1 MLEWL
6 TVLAS
11 LTGVWLNIRKHVAC
25 FWIWGVTNAVW
36 ACIDFSHGITAQAVL
51 QAVYCALAVYGIA
64 QWTAQKK
71 PSVES

>member
-25 FWIWGVTNAVW
+25 FWIWSITNAVW
-36 ACIDFSHGITAQAVL
+36 ACIDYSRGITAQAAL
-51 QAVYCALAVYGIA
+51 QAVYCALAVYGIVH
-64 QWTAQKK
+64 WTAQKK